1 MATSPMA
8 RRRLAGSGQAGFTVA
23 ELLVVCVIIGILA
36 TAAIP
41 AFLSYYQ
48 TAALRTTTDTLAAF
62 INQGR
67 QIAIKENQPVCVH
80 TTSGAIHFHIS
91 GCGGTTWTGPS
102 TDSSGNL
109 KLPSGFTLSTSADP
123 IFNYLGAASPTATYT
138 VTQTTTG
145 KVLRVTVAV
154 SGRVTVGP

>member
-1 MATSPMA
+1 
-8 RRRLAGSGQAGFTVA
+8 
-23 ELLVVCVIIGILA
+23 
-36 TAAIP
+36 
-41 AFLSYYQ
+41 
-48 TAALRTTTDTLAAF
+48 
-62 INQGR
+62 
-67 QIAIKENQPVCVH
+67 VCVH